1 MRLIEQT
8 PWKISLPLRS
18 APESVLRVVLAA
30 SSAAAGR
37 RIRDLELGDAWV
49 GLIVREGEPLQA
61 RGTTKL
67 RPGDEL
73 LVVAGDESIN
83 QVEWL
88 FAAAEEP

>member
-1 MRLIEQT
+1 
-8 PWKISLPLRS
+8 
-18 APESVLRVVLAA
+18 VLAGD
-30 SSAAAGR
+30 SAAAGR

-49 GLIVREGEPLQA
+49 GLIVREGEPIQA

-73 LVVAGDESIN
+73 LVVASAESIS

-88 FAAAEEP
+88 FAASADS